1 MGDSTSNI
9 TQDRTIKALHSA
21 ASKIRIWAN
30 SHLVPDP
37 EDQHCPIPTVTSNE
51 DWVVEHL
58 QEKLLETA
66 SAQNGEDAGLHA
78 GNSGLLPLK
87 QNLPQQTLLDT
98 WTSRL
103 HTIFFLGTHEFSEV

>member
-51 DWVVEHL
+51 EKL

-78 GNSGLLPLK
+78 GNSGLLP
-87 QNLPQQTLLDT
+87 
-98 WTSRL
+98 
-103 HTIFFLGTHEFSEV
+103 